1 MAADRGLLD
10 KLASILERQSMLNAD
25 MAQAIGG
32 LDQLDSKRGQ
42 EIAEL
47 REDVTALSNRLE
59 AHRRYVDGQIAEML
73 RVIG

>member
-1 MAADRGLLD
+1 MAADGEAPGLLH

-47 REDVTALSNRLE
+47 REAVTALSNRLE
-59 AHRRYVDGQIAEML
+59 AAYKHLTERLDPR
-73 RVIG
+73 